1 MGAVETASAQRKHAQ
16 LNDLVTLAEAAVG
29 VCFQV
34 EDSPAR
40 PITSAT
46 LNMYAI
52 VLSRLVT
59 LYAIS
64 EDREQIRSLALEDI
78 AGGVFRDG
86 GREVYFADGRETI
99 RGLAVTRVSLK
110 AAIEAMRRVARLN

>member
-1 MGAVETASAQRKHAQ
+1 MEDPSKERKHAQ

-40 PITSAT
+40 PITNAT

-64 EDREQIRSLALEDI
+64 EDRQQIRRLTREDI

-86 GREVYFADGRETI
+86 GRELYFADGRQII
-99 RGLAVTRVSLK
+99 RGLAVTRNALK
-110 AAIEAMRRVARLN
+110 GAIEVMKREANDGR